1 MSALKGQQDD
11 SPGKRPGYVDGDSRP
26 ERAKDLRLQYDN
38 SLFVNLLPLQGG
50 AAVPR
55 VPRAMPWAD
64 IFWSFRP
71 KKVCSFHTFYFVFS
85 VLKDLWIRFFYM

>member
-55 VPRAMPWAD
+55 VPRAMLWAD

-71 KKVCSFHTFYFVFS
+71 TVG
-85 VLKDLWIRFFYM
+85 

>member
-1 MSALKGQQDD
+1 MFSIQRKELFRLNYNMIIRILPMSALKGQQDD
-11 SPGKRPGYVDGDSRP
+11 SPGQRPGYVDGDSRP

-50 AAVPR
+50 AAIPR

-71 KKVCSFHTFYFVFS
+71 TVG
-85 VLKDLWIRFFYM
+85 